1 MSDCVTVSIM
11 QRVTKRDI
19 NQSKDSLVRSYE
31 KMCITANCGAF
42 VSLFGHIIIP

>member
-31 KMCITANCGAF
+31 KMCITVNCGAF